1 MANLSKRYT
10 NHCIRATTIPE
21 LDRNGKEARLL
32 VRASGHKSE
41 MSKRSH
47 SRCLCDQN
55 QQGISNKL
63 AKALQ
68 NKPNVTYKQTTAE
81 LQSIQ
86 RAVSVFDNSELDF
99 LDENF
104 RDENVFIE
112 VDNIEKENCPPN
124 IQPCGNGKQNVTLES
139 GNNAVQPVITRT
151 SVANRCSLY
160 QHSQIETTF
169 AYVLTKS

>member
-1 MANLSKRYT
+1 MAPLGKGKLAGMMGEISNLANLSKRYT

-21 LDRNGKEARLL
+21 HDRNGKEARLL

-68 NKPNVTYKQTTAE
+68 NKPYVTYKQTTTE

-86 RAVSVFDNSELDF
+86 RAVSVIDNSELDF
-99 LDENF
+99 LDEIF
-104 RDENVFIE
+104 RDENVLKLTTSRF
-112 VDNIEKENCPPN
+112 EKENCPPN
-124 IQPCGNGKQNVTLES
+124 IQPCGNGKQNVTLEI
-139 GNNAVQPVITRT
+139 GNNAV
-151 SVANRCSLY
+151 
-160 QHSQIETTF
+160 
-169 AYVLTKS
+169 